1 MTSLS
6 LAGSPPSSAPG
17 SESEA
22 GVSRTRVTP
31 THQVTTSSSLVP
43 VPVLVP
49 VSVSIGISNQH
60 KLAQAG
66 RIELTFRTP
75 IPTGRAGG

>member
-1 MTSLS
+1 MTYTSDTHAQSHDILVR
-6 LAGSPPSSAPG
+6 PSS
-17 SESEA
+17 
-22 GVSRTRVTP
+22 
-31 THQVTTSSSLVP
+31 P
-43 VPVLVP
+43 VPVLAL